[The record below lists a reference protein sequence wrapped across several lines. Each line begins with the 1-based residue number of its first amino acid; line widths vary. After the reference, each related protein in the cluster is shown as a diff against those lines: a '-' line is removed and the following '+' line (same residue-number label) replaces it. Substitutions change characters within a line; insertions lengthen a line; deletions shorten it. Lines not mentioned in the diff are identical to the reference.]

1 MDAEAKQLLMQV
13 QSLIR
18 SSRQIAA
25 RGVNSLQVITNYEIG
40 RLIVEHEPK
49 GRKRAEYGKQIVK
62 ELSGE
67 LSLEF
72 GKGFSKSNLEY
83 MRRFF
88 LEYRRRLPRITQT
101 LSGQLAE
108 RVEKNYALSKES
120 PSWQKITS
128 DNLRW
133 GL

>member
-1 MDAEAKQLLMQV
+1 
-13 QSLIR
+13 
-18 SSRQIAA
+18 
-25 RGVNSLQVITNYEIG
+25 
-40 RLIVEHEPK
+40 
-49 GRKRAEYGKQIVK
+49 
-62 ELSGE
+62 
-67 LSLEF
+67 
-72 GKGFSKSNLEY
+72 

-128 DNLRW
+128 DAKKLVFNHRNPL
-133 GL
+133 L